1 MAKSIKELKKENTFL
16 KSKSEK
22 SDVMLIELVDEV
34 WLACIC
40 RLHLSRLFATGN
52 PSFFMLLLTCKHG
65 FLPVLKLHELLSML
79 LSSTSCKGCV
89 CPPSVLSSNVE
100 FKLYIKKAFCPNYN
114 WLL

>member
-52 PSFFMLLLTCKHG
+52 PSFF
-65 FLPVLKLHELLSML
+65 
-79 LSSTSCKGCV
+79 
-89 CPPSVLSSNVE
+89 
-100 FKLYIKKAFCPNYN
+100 
-114 WLL
+114 